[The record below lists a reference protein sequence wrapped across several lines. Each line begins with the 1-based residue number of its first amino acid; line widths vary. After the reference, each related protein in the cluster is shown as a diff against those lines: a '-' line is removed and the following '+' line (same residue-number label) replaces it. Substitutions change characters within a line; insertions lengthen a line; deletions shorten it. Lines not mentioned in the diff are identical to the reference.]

1 MNVDVPCLFMQ
12 KGTRTF
18 IPHPFVFRLKLHIH
32 SAVYL
37 DDLTTDVAREVGG
50 EIEGAV
56 GHIFHRS
63 AATQGDLFH
72 PLVAHFFRE
81 FLRHSRVDKARCD
94 GVGTDAFRSHLL
106 CNRLGQGY
114 HSRL

>member
-37 DDLTTDVAREVGG
+37 DDLTADVA
-50 EIEGAV
+50 
-56 GHIFHRS
+56 
-63 AATQGDLFH
+63 
-72 PLVAHFFRE
+72 
-81 FLRHSRVDKARCD
+81 
-94 GVGTDAFRSHLL
+94 
-106 CNRLGQGY
+106 
-114 HSRL
+114 